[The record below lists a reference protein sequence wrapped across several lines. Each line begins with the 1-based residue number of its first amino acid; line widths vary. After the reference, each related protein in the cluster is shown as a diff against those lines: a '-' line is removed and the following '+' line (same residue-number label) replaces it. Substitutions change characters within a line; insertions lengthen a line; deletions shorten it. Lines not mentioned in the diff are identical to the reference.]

1 MARRSYSYID
11 VNADEARGSRRPR
24 PRDGYNDSLTRRR
37 QLIEAQSYSY
47 IDRCEFNRLPA
58 CISSIAA
65 PYVAIKACRLS
76 EALQCMVYPW

>member
-24 PRDGYNDSLTRRR
+24 LRDGYNDSLIRRR
-37 QLIEAQSYSY
+37 QFIESQSYSY
-47 IDRCEFNRLPA
+47 IDRCECNKPSA

-76 EALQCMVYPW
+76 EALQRMVYTW

>member
-11 VNADEARGSRRPR
+11 VSADEARGSRRPR

-47 IDRCEFNRLPA
+47 IDRCELNKLPA

-65 PYVAIKACRLS
+65 P
-76 EALQCMVYPW
+76 